1 MGTVAVVGACWSCG
15 WVCVGSWVGCSC
27 IGAAGLPMS
36 PSGRP
41 GSWRNVDVEIQRIV
55 APVGNLRVD
64 RGMKR
69 GNKPSFGAYAGNN
82 INQREAIVLS
92 GGEGGI
98 RRSRVVAVSG
108 YAPAWRNYSGS

>member
-1 MGTVAVVGACWSCG
+1 MGRRCGPPQCHHQAVQA
-15 WVCVGSWVGCSC
+15 
-27 IGAAGLPMS
+27 
-36 PSGRP
+36 P
-41 GSWRNVDVEIQRIV
+41 GETVDVEIQRIV
-55 APVGNLRVD
+55 VPVGNLRVD